1 MGLSPRQVGIPT
13 LRACPVPVSGLQGL
27 SRCLS
32 ALKDFTGASPL
43 IIKVVD
49 HSFSLTMY
57 PNLSTIELKKEYI
70 MLDSLYITKSKIRQD
85 LLTLFFTN
93 PSQRYYLRELQR
105 MLSYSAGSIRREL
118 LRFQKDDLFNTQ
130 KVANLLY
137 YSINTRHPLYKELKS
152 IVSKTV
158 GVEGSLKK
166 ALSSF
171 KKIKIAF
178 IYGSFAAKHEKAA
191 SDIDLMI
198 IGNPDT
204 SHLNEKISELEK
216 RLSREI
222 NHTIYS
228 FKEYRAKKKAKSGFI
243 LDLLKNPKIML
254 IGKENDL

>member
-1 MGLSPRQVGIPT
+1 M
-13 LRACPVPVSGLQGL
+13 
-27 SRCLS
+27 
-32 ALKDFTGASPL
+32 
-43 IIKVVD
+43 
-49 HSFSLTMY
+49 
-57 PNLSTIELKKEYI
+57 STIVLKTAYI
-70 MLDSLYITKSKIRQD
+70 MLGSLYITKSKIRQD

-105 MLSYSAGSIRREL
+105 LLGYSAGSIRREL

-166 ALSSF
+166 ALSSI

-178 IYGSFAAKHEKAA
+178 IYGSFAARREKAA

-198 IGNPDT
+198 IGEPNT
-204 SHLNEKISELEK
+204 SHLNEKIAGLETK
-216 RLSREI
+216 LKREI
-222 NHTIYS
+222 NPTIYS
-228 FKEYRAKKKAKSGFI
+228 LKEYRDKKKAESGFI
-243 LDLLKNPKIML
+243 QELLKNPKIVL
-254 IGKENDL
+254 IGNEKDL